1 MINEREILKK
11 IKQTVRSEAPG
22 AKVILYGS
30 RARGDSRPDSD
41 MDILILLDQKKIT
54 RDDEKRVKYPLY
66 DIEFETGMM
75 ISVLVLTKSDW
86 ESKHK
91 ITPFYDNVS
100 REGVEL

>member
-1 MINEREILKK
+1 MKK